1 MKDSAYYPAGAYN
14 DPKAPYNEKEN
25 PEEEIEV
32 TVSMTI
38 SKTIKVL
45 VKDYTT
51 SIEDDGEQY
60 YKVNDYSDCDL
71 NKAVCDQVTLPPYL
85 AGFVDEMFKVDLDL
99 KAAKMPICLQ
109 SAVEDCKGW
118 NLDEFEVIKE

>member
-14 DPKAPYNEKEN
+14 DPDAPYNEKEN

-32 TVSMTI
+32 TISMTI
-38 SKTIKVL
+38 SKTVKVL
-45 VKDYTT
+45 VTDYTT
-51 SIEDDGEQY
+51 SIEDDGEY
-60 YKVNDYSDCDL
+60 KYKVKDFDDCDL
-71 NKAVCDQVTLPPYL
+71 YKAVEDQVTLPTNL

-118 NLDEFEVIKE
+118 NVDDFEVIKE